1 MASAP
6 YTQPPSYP
14 PGYRPPAPRSLFGPV
29 VLISIGILALL
40 ATTGRIPGREMFAI
54 FAKYW
59 PVLLIL
65 WGLAKLID
73 HHQARRHGYRTPGMG
88 AGGVFLLVFLT
99 LIGLGATGIY
109 RASAHLNEDWFRENF
124 DIGDDDFSPFF
135 GKKFEYTQE
144 LPAQA
149 LPANGNIKVVC
160 ERGSIK
166 ITPSTDNQVHVRLA
180 KSIYADTQ
188 AEADKLNADAAPVVK
203 VDGNTL
209 NIDASRIKSGR
220 FDFEITAPK
229 KGDLDLTTLRGD
241 IEVSDREGA
250 VQTHNSRGNTVLEN
264 VVGNT
269 VNHLRGGD
277 FTAKNINGDLSIEG
291 RVEDTQIS
299 DVTGVVTMQGDYV
312 GDIAL
317 AKIGKGVRFKSS
329 RTDLEFVK
337 LDGDLMMSRGDL
349 RARSLTGPF
358 RIDTRSKDIH
368 LDDTVGDIRIDNEH
382 ADVELHPKQ
391 IANVEVSN
399 RSGSIRLIVPGN
411 ANFEVNARADRGE
424 VDTDFNLSRSE
435 SNRAQTLQGIVN
447 KGGPKVQLNSEHG
460 TISIFKTEGERAKE
474 ETSSS
479 DDDLD
484 ATIEKRIDQQTRKI
498 EQKAAEAERKA
509 SEAERRARE
518 AERKF

>member
-1 MASAP
+1 
-6 YTQPPSYP
+6 
-14 PGYRPPAPRSLFGPV
+14 V
-29 VLISIGILALL
+29 VLISIGIIFLL
-40 ATTGRIPGREMFAI
+40 ATTGRIPHREMFSI
-54 FAKYW
+54 FARYW

-65 WGLAKLID
+65 WGVAKLID

-88 AGGVFLLVFLT
+88 AGGVFLLVILT
-99 LIGLGATGIY
+99 FVGLGATGIY
-109 RASAHLNEDWFRENF
+109 RVSANLNEDWFRENF

-144 LPAQA
+144 LPVQS
-149 LPANGNIKVVC
+149 LGANASIKVIS

-166 ITPSTDNQVHVRLA
+166 ITPSTDNQVHIRLA
-180 KSIYADTQ
+180 KAMYADTQ
-188 AEADKLNADAAPVVK
+188 AEADKLNADANPVVRL
-203 VDGNTL
+203 DGNIL
-209 NIDASRIKSGR
+209 NIDASRIKGGR
-220 FDFEITAPK
+220 IDFEITAPR
-229 KGDLDLTTLRGD
+229 KGDLDLSTSRGD
-241 IEVSDREGA
+241 IEVRDREGA
-250 VQTHNSRGNTVLEN
+250 VQTQNSRGNTVLEN

-269 VNHLRGGD
+269 VNRMRGGD
-277 FTAKNINGDLSIEG
+277 FTAKSISGDLSIEG

-337 LDGDLMMSRGDL
+337 LDGDMMMSRGDL
-349 RARSLTGPF
+349 RARGVTGPF

-368 LDDTVGDIRIDNEH
+368 LDETVGDVRIENEH
-382 ADVELHPKQ
+382 GDVELHPKQ

-399 RSGSIRLIVPGN
+399 RSGGIRIVVPGS

-474 ETSSS
+474 EMSSS
-479 DDDLD
+479 DDEDLD
-484 ATIEKRIDQQTRKI
+484 SKIDQRIERAIDGKARDAERMA
-498 EQKAAEAERKA
+498 EQK
-509 SEAERRARE
+509 ARE
-518 AERKF
+518 AERKAREAEQKY

>member
-1 MASAP
+1 
-6 YTQPPSYP
+6 
-14 PGYRPPAPRSLFGPV
+14 V
-29 VLISIGILALL
+29 VLISVGIIFLL
-40 ATTGRIPGREMFAI
+40 ATTGRIPHREMFAI

-65 WGLAKLID
+65 WGVAKLID
-73 HHQARRHGYRTPGMG
+73 HQQARRHGYRTPGMG
-88 AGGVFLLVFLT
+88 AGGVFLLVLLT
-99 LIGLGATGIY
+99 FIGLGATGIY
-109 RASAHLNEDWFRENF
+109 RVSANLNEDWFRENF
-124 DIGDDDFSPFF
+124 DIGDDDFNPFF
-135 GKKFEYTQE
+135 GKKFDYTQE
-144 LPAQA
+144 LPTQT
-149 LPANGNIKVVC
+149 LPANGNIKVVN

-166 ITPSTDNQVHVRLA
+166 ITPGTDNQVHISLTKA
-180 KSIYADTQ
+180 MYADNQT
-188 AEADKLNADAAPVVK
+188 EADKLNADANPIVK
-203 VDGNTL
+203 LDGNTL
-209 NIDASRIKSGR
+209 NIDASRVKGGR
-220 FDFEITAPK
+220 IDFEITAPK
-229 KGDLDLTTLRGD
+229 KGDLDLMTLRGD
-241 IEVSDREGA
+241 IEVRDREGA

-264 VVGNT
+264 VAGNT

-317 AKIGKGVRFKSS
+317 AKVGKGVRFKSS
-329 RTDLEFVK
+329 RTDLELVK

-368 LDDTVGDIRIDNEH
+368 LDDTVGDIRIENEH
-382 ADVELHPKQ
+382 ADIELHPKQ
-391 IANVEVSN
+391 MANMEVTT
-399 RSGSIRLIVPGN
+399 RSGGIRLVVPGN

-424 VDTDFNLSRSE
+424 VDTDFNLNRGE
-435 SNRAQTLQGIVN
+435 SNRSQTLQGIVN

-479 DDDLD
+479 SDNEDLD
-484 ATIEKRIDQQTRKI
+484 SKIEQRIEKQTRKA
-498 EQKAAEAERKA
+498 EEKARQAERMADEK
-509 SEAERRARE
+509 ARE
-518 AERKF
+518 AERKAREAQQQEY